1 MSGVSHSSDRFGVVF
16 DDESLVADAGL
27 VTAAALLGRL
37 GVSGAVDASVDLG
50 DRPGG
55 AFPGR
60 KVATL
65 VAAMLVGATHIDH
78 VDRLRAGATGRV
90 LGFAP
95 AAPSTI
101 GTFLRSFTWGH
112 VRQLDRAAGEILAG
126 AWAVGGSPGEAPVT
140 IDVDSTVCE
149 VAGRAKAG
157 AAYGHTKQLGYHPL
171 IAVRAETGEVL
182 HARLRGGSSQ
192 SGHVHF
198 IAEAIGRARRAGAA
212 GALCVRADSGFFS
225 YDLLD
230 RLEALKVSWSIT
242 IPAYSHVKAAIAAIP
257 EADWELIDYPD
268 GGEAHVAETTLV
280 AGARGNERELRIVI
294 RRSRLCDPAQ
304 AELWPN
310 WRYHAFLTNR
320 ADLDTVTADEYHR
333 AHASIELAIRDL
345 KASTGLAHLP
355 SGNFAANAAW
365 LACATLAHNCYRW
378 LTRLATTRP
387 PGRLT
392 VGRTVRNQL
401 LALPGRLVNHA
412 GRTIL
417 RLPAR
422 WPWAAT
428 FHITLTNIRALPQL
442 S

>member
-1 MSGVSHSSDRFGVVF
+1 MSGVSHSIDRFGVVF
-16 DDESLVADAGL
+16 DEESLVADAGL
-27 VTAAALLGRL
+27 VTAATLLGRL
-37 GVSGAVDASVDLG
+37 GLGGAVDASVDLG
-50 DRPGG
+50 GRPGA

-78 VDRLRAGATGRV
+78 VDRLRAGATRRV

-95 AAPSTI
+95 AAASTI

-112 VRQLDRAAGEILAG
+112 VRQLDRAAEAVLAR
-126 AWAVGGSPGEAPVT
+126 AWAAGGGPGEAPMT

-149 VAGRAKAG
+149 VSGRAKAG
-157 AAYGHTKQLGYHPL
+157 AAYGHTQQLGYHPL
-171 IAVRAETGEVL
+171 LATRAETGEVL
-182 HARLRGGSSQ
+182 AARLRGGSAQ

-198 IAEAIGRARRAGAA
+198 IAEAIGRARRAGAT

-230 RLEALKVSWSIT
+230 RLDALEVSWSVT
-242 IPAYSHVKAAIAAIP
+242 IPQYAHVKAAIAAIP
-257 EADWELIDYPD
+257 EADWRSIDYPA
-268 GGEAHVAETTLV
+268 GGEAAVAETTLT
-280 AGARGNERELRIVI
+280 AGARRKQRRLRLVI
-294 RRSRLCDPAQ
+294 RRSRLTDAAQ

-310 WRYHAFLTNR
+310 WRYHAFITNR
-320 ADLDTVTADEYHR
+320 SDLTTVAADEYHR
-333 AHASIELAIRDL
+333 AHAGVELAIRDL

-365 LACATLAHNCYRW
+365 LACAALAHNCYRW
-378 LTRLATTRP
+378 LARLATTRP

-428 FHITLTNIRALPQL
+428 FQVTLTNIRALPQL
-442 S
+442 C